1 MARRSGCCP
10 STGRRS
16 PASSARIRSRSIRTS
31 GVLADG
37 FLMLSSSRVRGEF
50 VLRFCVVNHRT
61 TDDDVL
67 RSVARIREL
76 ID

>member
-1 MARRSGCCP
+1 
-10 STGRRS
+10 
-16 PASSARIRSRSIRTS
+16 
-31 GVLADG
+31 
-37 FLMLSSSRVRGEF
+37 MLSSSRVRGEF